1 MMVKGKMSSGF
12 FEGTTQQRSLYTY
25 IKESAMS
32 SGAFALYIDQV
43 AGGGSGAM
51 IRRVIPLPP
60 TSGGDAINFNQG
72 RLSLAYDDFGSSL
85 PAIVNVRIINTTGVR
100 LSTTLTLSPGRTL
113 VSDIQADDLLASFE
127 VGSGTPRPAL
137 TALVEYSD

>member
-1 MMVKGKMSSGF
+1 
-12 FEGTTQQRSLYTY
+12 
-25 IKESAMS
+25 
-32 SGAFALYIDQV
+32 
-43 AGGGSGAM
+43 M

-100 LSTTLTLSPGRTL
+100 LSTTLALSPGRTL

-127 VGSGTPRPAL
+127 VGSSTPRLAL
-137 TALVEYSD
+137 TALVEYND

>member
-1 MMVKGKMSSGF
+1 
-12 FEGTTQQRSLYTY
+12 
-25 IKESAMS
+25 MS
-32 SGAFALYIDQV
+32 SGAFALYIDQA

-127 VGSGTPRPAL
+127 VGSSTPRLAL
-137 TALVEYSD
+137 TALVEYND